1 MGRID
6 ANGTGAVENLVDRHT
21 RLQTRQRCPEAVVDT
36 QPERQMRGV
45 GGGEIKPVSG
55 TEPTRV
61 TIGGAYEYDD
71 ATAAGISTPAISVSA
86 TATRDTRCSG
96 AYVRNICSTSGP
108 TKIAIV
114 RHTPIAEPGI
124 RLERPLLNVRIE
136 QAECRRTDHTKQ

>member
-71 ATAAGISTPAISVSA
+71 ATARRDLNAGYLSIGDGNPGHTLQ
-86 TATRDTRCSG
+86 RR
-96 AYVRNICSTSGP
+96 ICP
-108 TKIAIV
+108 
-114 RHTPIAEPGI
+114 
-124 RLERPLLNVRIE
+124 
-136 QAECRRTDHTKQ
+136 